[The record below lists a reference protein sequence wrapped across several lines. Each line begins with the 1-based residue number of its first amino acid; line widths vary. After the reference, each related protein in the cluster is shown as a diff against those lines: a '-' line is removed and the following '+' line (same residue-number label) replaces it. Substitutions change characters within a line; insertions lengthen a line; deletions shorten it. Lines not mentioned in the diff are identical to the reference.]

1 MMAGSAKRIVLLGV
15 LLIGFG
21 CLFTPVDLNVI
32 DSYCHAYFQNKSEKP
47 AGREPATISVNELPP
62 EARTTLK
69 LIKVGGAF
77 PYKKDGTTF
86 YNRERRLPARERG
99 YYKEYT
105 VRTPG
110 TRHRGARRI
119 VAGSRG
125 EFYYTG
131 DHYRTFKL
139 IKE

>member
-1 MMAGSAKRIVLLGV
+1 MVDSAKRIVLLGV

-21 CLFTPVDLNVI
+21 SLFTSVDLNLI
-32 DSYCHAYFQNKSEKP
+32 DSYCHAYFQNESEKP
-47 AGREPATISVNELPP
+47 GSRGPATISVNELPP

-69 LIKVGGAF
+69 LIKRGGPF

-105 VRTPG
+105 VGTPG

-119 VAGSRG
+119 VAGFHG
-125 EFYYTG
+125 EFYYTK